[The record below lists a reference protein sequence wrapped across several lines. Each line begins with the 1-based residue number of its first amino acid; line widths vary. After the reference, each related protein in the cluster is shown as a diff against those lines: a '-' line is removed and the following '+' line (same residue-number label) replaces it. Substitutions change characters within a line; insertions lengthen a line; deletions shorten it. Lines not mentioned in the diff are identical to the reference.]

1 MSLGDRLGS
10 GKGDRRADDYREHDP
25 PQIRRPWALIGASLL
40 LGILVIALW
49 VKWAESRTEAARL
62 RAELKEVYTE
72 AESLRTQSA
81 QAQRR
86 VSLLEQQV
94 RALTAERERLL
105 NGLAGEEKP
114 RARKRAPTRP
124 RR

>member
-1 MSLGDRLGS
+1 
-10 GKGDRRADDYREHDP
+10 
-25 PQIRRPWALIGASLL
+25 
-40 LGILVIALW
+40 

-62 RAELKEVYTE
+62 RAELKQVYTE
-72 AESLRTQSA
+72 AESLRTQST

-105 NGLAGEEKP
+105 NGRAAEEKP
-114 RARKRAPTRP
+114 KARTRAPTRP

>member
-1 MSLGDRLGS
+1 MRLGDRFGREQ
-10 GKGDRRADDYREHDP
+10 GHRPGDDYRHDP
-25 PQIRRPWALIGASLL
+25 PRIRRPWALIGASLL

-62 RAELKEVYTE
+62 RGELKQVYTE
-72 AESLRTQSA
+72 AESLRTQST

-105 NGLAGEEKP
+105 NGLAAEEKP
-114 RARKRAPTRP
+114 KARTRTPTRP